1 MRGGPRSWAL
11 AAAATF
17 AALCPTPAHADV
29 ASAEPPESRGYVE
42 LTVQGPDDQAASLG
56 ATLRELLAR
65 LGLDLHIVGA
75 SALATGSG
83 VAQAAGLLRARVSV
97 DETPADRVDIV
108 VTALVRGQPAPP
120 VTRTLSRAD
129 SAAILTEQVAHVVHA
144 TLESLLAT
152 EDAPPVPSPA
162 ASAAS
167 TASAAANPGA
177 DRSSAPIPAGGPG
190 LAASAFAS
198 LRGVAS
204 GTGPVLGGGAS
215 LGLSVWRG
223 VFRPTFWLSGS
234 YNAPFGEQTTDVAV
248 ETTVTSF
255 RGGASVGLVAL
266 RGFGLDVGLGAGAD
280 LFHTVPGNPS
290 PNVTL
295 GPTMDLVDPVVASRA
310 EVSIGVAAVARL
322 VLGVDV
328 DYDLASHRYVT
339 ALAGGPSSVFEPW
352 PVRPSVRF
360 GLCVPL
366 VGGAGCGE

>member
-1 MRGGPRSWAL
+1 M
-11 AAAATF
+11 F
-17 AALCPTPAHADV
+17 VALCPTPARGDA
-29 ASAEPPESRGYVE
+29 ASPEAPDSRGYVE
-42 LTVQGPDDQAASLG
+42 LTVRGADDQVASLG

-65 LGLDLHIVGA
+65 LGLGLHVAGA
-75 SALATGSG
+75 DTGSPSSG
-83 VAQAAGLLRARVSV
+83 AAQTTGLPRARVSV
-97 DETPADRVDIV
+97 DETAADHVDIV
-108 VTALVRGQPAPP
+108 VTALVRGQPAPT

-129 SAAILTEQVAHVVHA
+129 SAAILTEQVAHVIHA

-162 ASAAS
+162 ANAAAS
-167 TASAAANPGA
+167 TPAAHEPGA
-177 DRSSAPIPAGGPG
+177 DRSSTPGPSAEG
-190 LAASAFAS
+190 PTLSASAFAS

-215 LGLSVWRG
+215 LGLRVWRG

-248 ETTVTSF
+248 ETTVTSL

-290 PNVTL
+290 PDVTL
-295 GPTMDLVDPVVASRA
+295 GPTMDLVDPVIASRA
-310 EVSIGVAAVARL
+310 EVSLGVAAGARL

-328 DYDLASHRYVT
+328 DYDFASHRYVT
-339 ALAGGPSSVFEPW
+339 ALASGGPSSVFVPW
-352 PVRPSVRF
+352 PVRPSARF

-366 VGGAGCGE
+366 VGGLGCGE

>member
-1 MRGGPRSWAL
+1 MRGGGPCSWVV

-17 AALCPTPAHADV
+17 VALGPTPARADA
-29 ASAEPPESRGYVE
+29 ASAEATESRGYVE
-42 LTVQGPDDQAASLG
+42 LIVLGPDDQVASLG

-65 LGLDLHIVGA
+65 LGLDLHVA
-75 SALATGSG
+75 DANALAPGSG
-83 VAQAAGLLRARVSV
+83 AAQVVGLPRARVSV

-129 SAAILTEQVAHVVHA
+129 SAAILTEQVAHVIHA

-152 EDAPPVPSPA
+152 EDAPPAQSPA
-162 ASAAS
+162 TNAG
-167 TASAAANPGA
+167 SAAAEPTADHSSIPG
-177 DRSSAPIPAGGPG
+177 PPAGGPG

-215 LGLSVWRG
+215 LALSIWRG

-234 YNAPFGEQTTDVAV
+234 YNAPFGEQSTDVAV
-248 ETTVTSF
+248 ETTVTSL
-255 RGGASVGLVAL
+255 RGGASVGLIAL
-266 RGFGLDVGLGAGAD
+266 RGFGVDVGLGAGAD

-295 GPTMDLVDPVVASRA
+295 NPTMDLADPVVASRA
-310 EVSIGVAAVARL
+310 EASIGVAAGARL

-339 ALAGGPSSVFEPW
+339 ALASGPSSVFEPW

-366 VGGAGCGE
+366 VGGLGCGE